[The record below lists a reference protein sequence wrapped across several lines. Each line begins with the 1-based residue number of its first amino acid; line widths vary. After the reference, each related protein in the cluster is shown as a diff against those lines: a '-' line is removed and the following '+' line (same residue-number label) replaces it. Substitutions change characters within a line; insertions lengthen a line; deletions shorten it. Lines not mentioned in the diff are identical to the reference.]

1 MNCKLEIDSRLFDIL
16 DILEAGYESG
26 NFEKLYPFLSPDC
39 TLTSQWVSNSLRGYD
54 AVADYYAKKGETL
67 ANSSVFPCC
76 SIMELTSQEPGRL
89 CLEMEQAN
97 GDDTVCVLVFV
108 SIDDQGFVTHI
119 ELRDPSLYTYRA
131 FYTYIDFLPSTE
143 EAPSKWD
150 ASERNPHMIR
160 VSESYYNELYLFFNC
175 AEELFGEYDDL
186 HIPMKKWCSVL
197 EYWRVFIAAKN
208 FDEAF
213 ETIAGVNYETG
224 TVEYPDLARQ
234 LGRCGKS
241 LWENR
246 ELSGIMLQGLIE
258 WTNLYK
264 DTYPFVDTYGW

>member
-16 DILEAGYESG
+16 GILEAGYESG
-26 NFEKLYPFLSPDC
+26 NFEKLFPCLSPDC
-39 TLTSQWVSNSLRGYD
+39 SLTSRWVSDSLCGYD
-54 AVADYYAKKGETL
+54 AVVDYYTKKGKTL
-67 ANSSVFPCC
+67 ADSSAFPRC
-76 SIMELTSQEPGRL
+76 SIMELTSQVPGKL

-119 ELRDPSLYTYRA
+119 ELRDPSVYTYRA
-131 FYTYIDFLPSTE
+131 FYTYIDFLPSDE
-143 EAPSKWD
+143 ENPSGWD
-150 ASERNPHMIR
+150 ELKRNSHLIR
-160 VSESYYNELYLFFNC
+160 VSESYYNELYLFFDC
-175 AEELFGEYDDL
+175 AEEPFGEYDDL
-186 HIPMKKWCSVL
+186 HIPMEKWCSVL
-197 EYWRVFIAAKN
+197 EYWRAFIAAKN

-213 ETIAGVNYETG
+213 ETIAGVNYKTET
-224 TVEYPDLARQ
+224 VKNPDAARQ
-234 LGRCGKS
+234 LGRCGKT

-264 DTYPFVDTYGW
+264 DTYPFVDSYGW